1 MYWCIGGCAMSNM
14 VINTTWNEVKEET
27 IHKCLKKL
35 KLLMKTLIH

>member
-1 MYWCIGGCAMSNM
+1 MSNM